1 MFETIVNL
9 SGGLAI
15 FLLGLNFLKEA
26 IQHFAGERLRLV
38 IQQFTS
44 NRLLGLF
51 WGAIFTVVLQSST
64 AMTVMLVGLTQSGL
78 ISLFQAMPI
87 LLGADIG
94 TTITVQLISFR
105 LDRFALL
112 LVAIGFGLFFFGKRY
127 RNKFLGQFIL
137 GFGLIFYGIRVLILS
152 SEPLNNSQ
160 LFALILRYFG
170 ENQFVCLLF
179 STVITALIHSS
190 AATLGIVIS
199 LAISGNMTLEVAI
212 PFIYGANIGTCF
224 TALLAGIGSNADGK
238 RTAAAHIIFKII
250 GVALFYPLSVYFAE
264 VVRMTD
270 TNIARQIANAH
281 TMFNIS
287 IALLLLPFSK
297 VSAGFLKRF
306 FVDSEREAEE
316 FAPKYLDRTALGTPA
331 LALGY
336 ASRELMRMS
345 AIVESMLKD
354 TIRVFVE
361 HDMDLLEDIQ
371 KRDDKVDILEREIKL
386 YVVNIDRSFFTKE
399 QTKQEFDIISF
410 ASDLENVG
418 DLINRTI
425 LEMARKMIKMGYRF
439 SEDGVREITEFHKDV
454 MEGYR
459 LAITAFDTDSEELA
473 RQAIRH
479 KEKLVEKEKEL
490 KEAHIQ
496 RLHLG
501 LKESINTSSIHLELL
516 SHLRRANSIT
526 TRIAYAILE
535 RKKLKNVE

>member
-78 ISLFQAMPI
+78 ISLFQAIPI

-127 RNKFLGQFIL
+127 RNKFVGQFIL

-190 AATLGIVIS
+190 AATLGIIIS

-250 GVALFYPLSVYFAE
+250 GVVLFYPLSVYFAE

-345 AIVESMLKD
+345 AVVESMLKD

-371 KRDDKVDILEREIKL
+371 RRDDKVDILEREIKL

-399 QTKQEFDIISF
+399 QTKLEFDIISF

>member
-15 FLLGLNFLKEA
+15 FLLGINFLKEA
-26 IQHFAGERLRLV
+26 IQHFAGERLRVV

-250 GVALFYPLSVYFAE
+250 GVVLFYPLSGYFAE

-297 VSAGFLKRF
+297 VSAEFLKRF

-386 YVVNIDRSFFTKE
+386 YVVNIDRSFYTKE
-399 QTKQEFDIISF
+399 QTKLEFDIISF

>member
-250 GVALFYPLSVYFAE
+250 GVGLFYPLSGYFAE
-264 VVRMTD
+264 VVRMTG

-297 VSAGFLKRF
+297 VSAEFLKRF

-386 YVVNIDRSFFTKE
+386 YVVNIDRSFYTKE
-399 QTKQEFDIISF
+399 QTKLEFDIISF

-535 RKKLKNVE
+535 RKNLKNVE

>member
-9 SGGLAI
+9 CGGLAI
-15 FLLGLNFLKEA
+15 FLLGLHFLKEA

-38 IQQFTS
+38 IQKFTS
-44 NRLLGLF
+44 NRLFGLF
-51 WGAIFTVVLQSST
+51 WGAMFTVVLQSST
-64 AMTVMLVGLTQSGL
+64 AMTIMLVGLTQSGL
-78 ISLFQAMPI
+78 ISLVQAMPI

-127 RNKFLGQFIL
+127 RNKFAGQFIL
-137 GFGLIFYGIRVLILS
+137 GFGLIFYGIRVLIIS

-170 ENQFVCLLF
+170 ENQIVCLLF

-238 RTAAAHIIFKII
+238 RTATAHIMFKVI
-250 GVALFYPLSVYFAE
+250 GVLIFYPFSIYFAE
-264 VVRMTD
+264 LVRMTD
-270 TNIARQIANAH
+270 TSVARQIANAH
-281 TMFNIS
+281 TIFNIS
-287 IALLLLPFSK
+287 MALALLPFSRL
-297 VSAGFLKRF
+297 SAAFLKRF
-306 FVDSEREAEE
+306 FVASESESEE
-316 FAPKYLDRTALGTPA
+316 FKPKYLDRSALSTPA

-336 ASRELMRMS
+336 ASRELMRMCS
-345 AIVESMLKD
+345 IVESMLRD
-354 TIRVFVE
+354 TVKVFIE

-371 KRDDKVDILEREIKL
+371 RRDNKVDILEREIKL

-439 SEDGVREITEFHKDV
+439 SDEGVKEITEFHKDV
-454 MEGYR
+454 MEGFR

-473 RQAIRH
+473 RQAIRY
-479 KEKLVEKEKEL
+479 KEKLVEKEREF

-526 TRIAYAILE
+526 TRIAYAIIE
-535 RKKLKNVE
+535 RKKIKNAE

>member
-78 ISLFQAMPI
+78 ISLFQAIPI

-152 SEPLNNSQ
+152 SEPLNSSQ

-250 GVALFYPLSVYFAE
+250 GVVLFYPLSGYFAE

-297 VSAGFLKRF
+297 VSAEFLKRF

-399 QTKQEFDIISF
+399 QTKLEFDIISF

-479 KEKLVEKEKEL
+479 KEKLVEKEREL

>member
-1 MFETIVNL
+1 MFETSVNL

-78 ISLFQAMPI
+78 ISLFQAIPI

-127 RNKFLGQFIL
+127 RNKFVGQFIL

-250 GVALFYPLSVYFAE
+250 GVVLFYPLSVYFAE

-345 AIVESMLKD
+345 AVVESMLKD

-371 KRDDKVDILEREIKL
+371 RRDDKVDILEREIKL

-399 QTKQEFDIISF
+399 QTKLEFDIISF

-526 TRIAYAILE
+526 TRIAYAIVE

>member
-399 QTKQEFDIISF
+399 QTKLEFDIISF